1 MTQYRSAAR
10 TAVEKRKRQ
19 GQLDWKRMDLIK
31 RVCKYRSRDQL
42 DCEFWRR
49 RAAARVEN
57 KEFASRPRSADT
69 KEAIKAL
76 IEKRPP
82 DFTRSA

>member
-1 MTQYRSAAR
+1 MTRYRSAAS
-10 TAVEKRKRQ
+10 TAVKKRKRQ

-31 RVCKYRSRDQL
+31 TVCKCRSRDQL

-49 RAAARVEN
+49 KAAARVEN
-57 KEFASRPRSADT
+57 KEFASRLRSADT

>member
-1 MTQYRSAAR
+1 VTRYRSAAR
-10 TAVEKRKRQ
+10 
-19 GQLDWKRMDLIK
+19 
-31 RVCKYRSRDQL
+31 
-42 DCEFWRR
+42 
-49 RAAARVEN
+49 VEN
-57 KEFASRPRSADT
+57 EKFASRPRSADT

>member
-1 MTQYRSAAR
+1 VTRYRSAAR

-31 RVCKYRSRDQL
+31 RVCKCRSRDQL

-57 KEFASRPRSADT
+57 KEFASRLRSADT
-69 KEAIKAL
+69 KEAIKVFL
-76 IEKRPP
+76 EKRPP
-82 DFTRSA
+82 EFTRSA